1 MGTASKPATA
11 AFAPITGASSGIGAI
26 YADRLAKRGRSV
38 APLFRPFVLSKL
50 SLANRVVMA
59 PMTRQKSPG
68 GIPGPEVAAYYR
80 RRAESGTGLIIT
92 KGTVVDDPV
101 STMSA
106 DIPSFYGPAL
116 DGWLRVVDAVHE
128 AGGKIMPQL
137 WHVGMARNP
146 AKAPHPELPSA
157 GPSGLTMRGFPGM
170 TQPGLEHSEP
180 MTREHIRR
188 VVDAFARGAAD
199 ARRLGFDGVE
209 IHGAHGYLIDQFF
222 WAGTNQ
228 RADEYGGDLVSRTR
242 FAVEIIEAV
251 RRATGPDFPI
261 ILRFSQWKQQ
271 DYAARLATTPEEL
284 ARFLAPL
291 STAGVDI
298 FHCSQRRFWEPEFE
312 GSDLNLAG
320 WTKKL
325 TGKPTITVGS
335 VALSGDA
342 LSSLR
347 GESSSATGIDDL
359 LDRLERDEFDL
370 VAVGRA
376 LLVDPAW
383 TRKVQEARYDELL
396 PFEPAALATLS

>member
-1 MGTASKPATA
+1 MSTASKPAIA

-26 YADRLAKRGRSV
+26 HTDRLAKRGRSV

-59 PMTRQKSPG
+59 PMTRQKSRG

-92 KGTVVDDPV
+92 EGTVVDDPV

-128 AGGKIMPQL
+128 VGGKIMPQL

-157 GPSGLTMRGFPGM
+157 GPSGLTMRGFPGL
-170 TQPGLEHSEP
+170 TQPGLQHSEP

-188 VVDAFARGAAD
+188 VVEAFGQAAAD
-199 ARRLGFDGVE
+199 AQRLGLDGVE

-325 TGKPTITVGS
+325 TGKPTVTVGS

-342 LSSLR
+342 IGSLH
-347 GESSSATGIDDL
+347 GESSKATGIDDL